1 MGNTSDRLIRVP
13 NADVWVDKTSVVAVA
28 RTADSVINSGGEKP
42 GQTATKVTVINFNIR
57 LIDGKAVNIQSPD
70 RTAIKNFLHAIGVTL
85 EG

>member
-28 RTADSVINSGGEKP
+28 RVADTTVKGSKADEEYGDTI
-42 GQTATKVTVINFNIR
+42 VTMVNFNIR
-57 LIDGKAVNIQSPD
+57 LIDGKSVNVATPD
-70 RTAIKNFLHAIGVTL
+70 RTAMKNFLHAIGVTW